1 MKWFRFLL
9 VLGLSTLGVA
19 MVLAQEPATSLPQP
33 SLTEA
38 GASFALTADTPITT
52 PLLTEDFEG
61 LFPPSG
67 WLNASLSPGGPWGQ
81 SDARVHGGD
90 FSALHNDDPSHLECD
105 TWLVTPQVTPT
116 ASSELVF
123 WQNENYAFG
132 YVKHSIWVSTA
143 CQDPKECNFTQLVD
157 LGPGTEDTW
166 EEVRVE
172 LRPYAGQ
179 PVYLA
184 FRYEG
189 TFADE
194 WYVDDVQVTTGLF
207 VTNDGPTP
215 LGESTTLTASV
226 ATGRNVTF
234 TWDLGDESTVA
245 GAIIT
250 HTYPALGT
258 YTAVVTASNDAGV
271 ITGTTTISV
280 RAFVYLPLVL
290 K

>member
-9 VLGLSTLGVA
+9 VLGLSTLGVTL
-19 MVLAQEPATSLPQP
+19 VLAQEPAAALPQL
-33 SLTEA
+33 SLM
-38 GASFALTADTPITT
+38 GASTSFTLTADTPITT
-52 PLLTEDFEG
+52 PLLVEDFEG

-67 WLNASLSPGGPWGQ
+67 WLNVHLSPGGPWGQ
-81 SDARVHGGD
+81 SDTRVHSGG
-90 FSALHNDDPSHLECD
+90 FSALHNDDPNHEKCD
-105 TWLVTPQVTPT
+105 SWLVTSQVTPT

-123 WQNENYAFG
+123 WQNENYAFD

-166 EEVRVE
+166 EEIHMG

-189 TFADE
+189 AFADE

-226 ATGRNVTF
+226 APGRNVTF

-245 GAIIT
+245 SAIIT

-271 ITGTTTISV
+271 ITGTTTVCV

>member
-1 MKWFRFLL
+1 
-9 VLGLSTLGVA
+9 

-33 SLTEA
+33 PLTET

-52 PLLTEDFEG
+52 PLLVEDFEG

-67 WLNASLSPGGPWGQ
+67 WLNVPLSPGGPWGQ
-81 SDARVHGGD
+81 SAARVHSGG
-90 FSALHNDDPSHLECD
+90 FSALHDDNPSHERCD
-105 TWLVTPQVTPT
+105 SWLVTSQVTPT

-123 WQNENYAFG
+123 WQNENYAPY
-132 YVKHSIWVSTA
+132 YVRHGIWVSTA
-143 CQDPKECNFTQLVD
+143 CQDPKECDFVQLVD

-179 PVYLA
+179 PIYLA
-184 FRYEG
+184 FRYKG
-189 TFADE
+189 AYADE

-226 ATGRNVTF
+226 APGRNVTF

-271 ITGTTTISV
+271 ITGTTTICVQS
-280 RAFVYLPLVL
+280 FVYLPLVL